1 LGMRGLLLAL
11 VAASVAFC
19 APLTL
24 VVTEQELQAALED
37 CIDDT
42 HITDLEVD
50 IQSGQIELTAVRTQP
65 LQTVDL
71 DVVIW
76 LDPGDE
82 NNVWTVKEATAN
94 GEPFGPARI
103 AVWNAWF
110 TAGMETMAATNLG
123 RADRITIEPDQITME
138 WD

>member
-1 LGMRGLLLAL
+1 MRGLLLAL

>member
-1 LGMRGLLLAL
+1 MKGLLLAL
-11 VAASVAFC
+11 VAASVAFS

-24 VVTEQELQAALED
+24 VITEEELQTALED

-42 HITDLEVD
+42 HISDLDVD
-50 IQSGQIELTAVRTQP
+50 IQTGQIVMQAVRTMP

-71 DVVIW
+71 EVVVW
-76 LDPGDE
+76 LDPNDE
-82 NNVWTVKEATAN
+82 HNVWTVKEATAN
-94 GEPFGPARI
+94 GEPFGPART
-103 AVWNAWF
+103 ALWDAWF
-110 TAGMETMAATNLG
+110 AAGMEAMAATNMG